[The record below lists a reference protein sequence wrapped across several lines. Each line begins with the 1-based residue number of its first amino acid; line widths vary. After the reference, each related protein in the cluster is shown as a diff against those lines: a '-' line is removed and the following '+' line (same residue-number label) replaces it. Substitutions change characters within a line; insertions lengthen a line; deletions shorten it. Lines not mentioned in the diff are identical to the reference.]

1 MGEFKEWLHREELK
15 QEKIDIQYSNLVEG
29 IDIDNIKKVVKFN
42 NSHEDNTNTS
52 EYFNPTQYKI
62 KDIDVIS
69 IFKRKQN
76 TDKNDGNPLIHALKR
91 NYGWKIDD
99 KSVLQ
104 LFKQFIKISKKI
116 KDNYNTIISIQSSSS
131 LNNDFLYRLNKII
144 KSENKITDIFNKLPA
159 SEILEKY
166 VDTPNMLE
174 KDAKIIIN
182 SLRKMIEKDN
192 YFTYKEIP
200 MNLRKYICNSC
211 TIYGNDILKYSEM
224 INDKDILI
232 LDDTISSGETISDN
246 VKAIRDTFSP
256 KSITVITLFSPLSSL
271 SSNV

>member
-1 MGEFKEWLHREELK
+1 MKNFREWLIEKEIE
-15 QEKIDIQYSNLVEG
+15 QEKIDIEHSNLIEG
-29 IDIDNIKKVVKFN
+29 IDIDNIKKVVRFN

-52 EYFNPTQYKI
+52 EYLNPSIYKI

-76 TDKNDGNPLIHALKR
+76 TDKNDGNPLIHALKG
-91 NYGWKIDD
+91 NYNWKIDD
-99 KSVLQ
+99 KSVFQ

-116 KDNYNTIISIQSSSS
+116 KDNYNTIISVQSSSS
-131 LNNDFLYRLNKII
+131 LNTNFLYRLNKII
-144 KSENKITDIFNKLPA
+144 KSETQITDIFNKLSA

-166 VDTPNMLE
+166 IDTPNMSE
-174 KDAKIIIN
+174 KDANIIVN
-182 SLRKMIEKDN
+182 ALRGMITKDN

-200 MNLRKYICNSC
+200 INLRKYICQSC
-211 TIYGNDILKYSEM
+211 TIYGNNMLKYSSN
-224 INDKDILI
+224 INGKDILI

-246 VKAIRDTFSP
+246 VKVIRDTFTP
-256 KSITVITLFSPLSSL
+256 KSITVITLFSAL

>member
-1 MGEFKEWLHREELK
+1 MKTFKEWLIEKELE
-15 QEKIDIQYSNLVEG
+15 QENIDIKYSNLIEG
-29 IDIDNIKKVVKFN
+29 IDIDNIKKIIKFN
-42 NSHEDNTNTS
+42 NSHEDNTDTS
-52 EYFNPTQYKI
+52 EYLNPTYYKI
-62 KDIDVIS
+62 KDINVIS

-76 TDKNDGNPLIHALKR
+76 LDKNDGNPLIYALKG
-91 NYGWKIDD
+91 NYNWKIDD

-116 KDNYNTIISIQSSSS
+116 KDTYNTIISIQSSSS
-131 LNNDFLYRLNKII
+131 LNTNFLYRLNKII
-144 KSENKITDIFNKLPA
+144 KSENQITDIFSKLPA

-166 VDTPNMLE
+166 VDTPNMSE
-174 KDAKIIIN
+174 KDARIIIN
-182 SLRKMIEKDN
+182 SLRKMIEKDD

-200 MNLRKYICNSC
+200 TNLRKYICNSC

-246 VKAIRDTFSP
+246 VKAIIDTFSP
-256 KSITVITLFSPLSSL
+256 KSITVITLFSKLQGL
-271 SSNV
+271 

>member
-1 MGEFKEWLHREELK
+1 MKTFREWLNEKEVK
-15 QEKIDIQYSNLVEG
+15 QEKIDIQYSKLVEG
-29 IDIDNIKKVVKFN
+29 IDIDNVKKIVKFN
-42 NSHEDNTNTS
+42 NSHEENTDTS
-52 EYFNPTQYKI
+52 EYLNPTYYKI
-62 KDIDVIS
+62 KEIDVIS

-76 TDKNDGNPLIHALKR
+76 TDKNDGSPLIHALKG
-91 NYGWKIDD
+91 NYNWKIDD

-116 KDNYNTIISIQSSSS
+116 KDNYDTIISIQSSSS
-131 LNNDFLYRLNKII
+131 LNTNFLYRLNKVI
-144 KSENKITDIFNKLPA
+144 KSENQITDIFSKLPA

-166 VDTPNMLE
+166 VDTPNMSE
-174 KDAKIIIN
+174 KDAQIIIN
-182 SLRKMIEKDN
+182 SLRQMIEKDD

-200 MNLRKYICNSC
+200 TNLRKYICNSC

-246 VKAIRDTFSP
+246 VKVIRDTFQP
-256 KSITVITLFSPLSSL
+256 KSITVITLFSKL
-271 SSNV
+271 